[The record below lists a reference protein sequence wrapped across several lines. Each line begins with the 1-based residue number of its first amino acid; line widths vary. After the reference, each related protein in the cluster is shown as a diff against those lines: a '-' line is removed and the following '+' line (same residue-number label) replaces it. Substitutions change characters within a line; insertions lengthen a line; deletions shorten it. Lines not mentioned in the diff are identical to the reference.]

1 MSKDIPV
8 DEGVGIVDTDFASEP
23 HSNMSDSDGEFWE
36 DLEERR
42 VKAGV
47 AAKAWV
53 TVGLAW
59 RSPDV
64 SECGTYEMVLT
75 GTLQYVAYLR
85 WLAFAAHK
93 ARRADQE
100 GSIRGMGAS
109 AQKRRRTTGNNTHG
123 FKKDYDAPPSKLS
136 ERPPSSLKSKP
147 YRSMIAGWWLEQ
159 NPEFG
164 RFDDGGEWLVGFR
177 SRLKEGDLHELDLE
191 HLEELTAWHEEQEME
206 MERER
211 QREKEKENRGGAET
225 QPLAGPSSLTM

>member
-23 HSNMSDSDGEFWE
+23 HSNMSDSDSDFWE

-47 AAKAWV
+47 ATKAWV

-64 SECGTYEMVLT
+64 SECGTYETLLT
-75 GTLQYVAYLR
+75 RTLQYVAYLR
-85 WLAFAAHK
+85 WLGFAAH
-93 ARRADQE
+93 AGRQGDQE
-100 GSIRGMGAS
+100 ASTRGTGAP
-109 AQKRRRTTGNNTHG
+109 AKKRRRTAVNDTNT

-136 ERPPSSLKSKP
+136 ERYPSSLKSKP

-159 NPEFG
+159 NPAFDVL
-164 RFDDGGEWLVGFR
+164 DDGGDWLKGFR
-177 SRLKEGDLHELDLE
+177 SRLKEEELHELDWD
-191 HLEELTAWHEEQEME
+191 HIKELTAWHEEQEQE
-206 MERER
+206 WERER
-211 QREKEKENRGGAET
+211 AKQNENENRGAGET
-225 QPLAGPSSLTM
+225 LPLAGPSSLMM